1 MNIYL
6 QIEFG
11 TGRAYHYSKTEKE
24 EYELFENKEGK
35 TSYRKYYKKGVY
47 GVLKGVSLRSSD
59 FGDQIS
65 VEMIDKDKNTV
76 FLNIPMSTQ
85 KGGFSAYAES
95 LIRHLPSLVEGNS
108 YRFYPYAMDK
118 EGSDYKTYGIS
129 VKIAN
134 VLEETAEEESIPKLS
149 YAYTKDGVKVEGD
162 VPEVVWTEK
171 LGKRIM
177 NTDAKDEYL
186 YNVLISNA
194 KDARKGTTPVS
205 SAPKADSSKP
215 AATAK
220 PATAKATP
228 AKGVQAQ
235 PAQVATTDDDDLPF

>member
-1 MNIYL
+1 
-6 QIEFG
+6 
-11 TGRAYHYSKTEKE
+11 
-24 EYELFENKEGK
+24 
-35 TSYRKYYKKGVY
+35 
-47 GVLKGVSLRSSD
+47 
-59 FGDQIS
+59 
-65 VEMIDKDKNTV
+65 
-76 FLNIPMSTQ
+76 
-85 KGGFSAYAES
+85 
-95 LIRHLPSLVEGNS
+95 
-108 YRFYPYAMDK
+108 MDK

-194 KDARKGTTPVS
+194 KDARKGTTPASTS